1 MIAYLIFIIPV
12 AVAVYLWKRARDG
25 VTVPLSVW
33 VIPVVLMAA
42 AGAIFLA
49 VDIDNA
55 VKAARAAV
63 PGERAEVFAQ
73 NLVDLF
79 ENGRFFFLGA
89 AALAAAET
97 AMAGR
102 SGELRTG
109 ARSLFR
115 TIPFWVGWMLGGALA
130 ALLYWQVEPAR
141 LQELALTELIL
152 ALPPLIVAG
161 TGVGIGHTL
170 QRKTPSS
177 FPFAIAGTGAAGLA
191 AFYLGGRLT
200 RWEADLVA
208 FLGETSQPLLIGASS
223 PNAPYDIVVLVATAV
238 AGVCILALAILGAF
252 LQDKPWKWG
261 TLGDGILFLL
271 VIIAFSS
278 SLGWS
283 WNATSDHYTMLDR
296 LAGGQTEVLTD
307 IESPPADNS
316 DSNSGD
322 QP

>member
-1 MIAYLIFIIPV
+1 MIAYLIFVIPI
-12 AVAVYLWKRARDG
+12 AVAVYLWNRARDG

-33 VIPVVLMAA
+33 IIPVVLMTV

-55 VKAARAAV
+55 VKAARASV
-63 PGERAEVFAQ
+63 PGERAEVFARS
-73 NLVDLF
+73 LADLF
-79 ENGRFFFLGA
+79 ADGRFFFLGA

-115 TIPFWVGWMLGGALA
+115 TIPFWAGWMLGAALA
-130 ALLYWQVEPAR
+130 AVLYWQVDPAR
-141 LQELALTELIL
+141 LQELTLSELIL
-152 ALPPLIVAG
+152 VIPPLVVAG

-191 AFYLGGRLT
+191 AFYFGGRLT
-200 RWEADLVA
+200 RWEADIVA
-208 FLGETSQPLLIGASS
+208 FLGESSQPLLIGTSS
-223 PNAPYDIVVLVATAV
+223 PNAPYDVVILVATAV
-238 AGVCILALAILGAF
+238 GGICILTLASLGAF

-271 VIIAFSS
+271 VTIAFSS

-283 WNATSDHYTMLDR
+283 WNATSRDYTILDR
-296 LAGGQTEVLTD
+296 LAGGEIGVLTD
-307 IESPPADNS
+307 VEPPPDDNS
-316 DSNSGD
+316 DSSEGD